1 MNRSVV
7 CESWWKNLIQ
17 QLSLNMFLDF
27 NGNCFYLN
35 PGWIFVL
42 LYIFLSLLNG
52 CLGWWSTDLTL
63 NLRRRFTALMLK
75 CKNPTSELVLAI
87 LLVHTCWSWIRGW
100 KLDTLAGIGISK
112 KQHSQAAVD
121 WNRQSATVTKHS
133 KFFHFFPWSY
143 SSATVQKRAWC
154 SSQPTSLKSDFA
166 IIAKGF
172 SLQTGF
178 GTIGTFCTSSTI
190 SPACRPAC
198 LTLSPC
204 CWLLCGRKGMNGPS
218 QVEVM

>member
-1 MNRSVV
+1 MISFFT
-7 CESWWKNLIQ
+7 EW
-17 QLSLNMFLDF
+17 
-27 NGNCFYLN
+27 
-35 PGWIFVL
+35 
-42 LYIFLSLLNG
+42 
-52 CLGWWSTDLTL
+52 LGWWSTDLTL

-87 LLVHTCWSWIRGW
+87 LLVHKCWSWIRGW
-100 KLDTLAGIGISK
+100 KLDTLAGISISK

-121 WNRQSATVTKHS
+121 LNRQSATVTKRS
-133 KFFHFFPWSY
+133 RFFRFFPLSY
-143 SSATVQKRAWC
+143 SSATVQTRAPC

-178 GTIGTFCTSSTI
+178 RTISTFCTSSSI